1 MAQSVGAS
9 PCTPEGWGF
18 DPNQDTY
25 GRQPIDVSLCLHS
38 SLSKSNKH
46 IYIYIYIFKLRNYFR
61 KVLILQQNMEEG
73 TEISHVFPGY
83 TRTYPPPLS
92 TSHTRLVCLLQLE
105 PTRTHHNHPSP

>member
-1 MAQSVGAS
+1 MFLSVS
-9 PCTPEGWGF
+9 IPL
-18 DPNQDTY
+18 
-25 GRQPIDVSLCLHS
+25 SL
-38 SLSKSNKH
+38 KAINIY